1 VSRELLHPRLAPHAR
16 YRWDRVRGQHQI
28 VFPEGVLVL
37 NETAAAVVR
46 LCDGRSVPQL
56 IKALQEKFPDG
67 NPAEDAL
74 SFLERLAQKGILLD
88 GDAC

>member
-1 VSRELLHPRLAPHAR
+1 MSREWHHPCLAPHAR

-46 LCDGRSVPQL
+46 LCDGRPVPQL
-56 IKALQEKFPDG
+56 IQALQEQFPDG
-67 NPAEDAL
+67 NPAADVL
-74 SFLERLAQKGILLD
+74 GFLERLAQKGILLD
-88 GDAC
+88 GDAR